1 LEDEMKKVITGILIL
16 ISLIACSNQQEVTK
30 VSLALDWYP
39 NSNHAGIFYAK
50 DLGLFSSANLEV
62 EVYTPSD
69 PSTILQTVGAGR
81 DQFGISYQPDLLLAR
96 NEGVPVV
103 AVSSIVRSPLNS
115 IMTLG
120 SSGISS
126 PAQLKGRTIGYPGI
140 PLNIGILESILDG
153 QGLTMNDI
161 ELIDVGFDLV
171 PALLSRRVDAVIGA
185 FWSHESI
192 LIELE
197 GKEVNILKFQD
208 WGIPEYHELVLVTSE
223 DYLAK
228 NEDIVMEFIKAF
240 NQGFESSVKDN
251 EAAMD
256 SLVKAFP
263 EVNIELEKRGIKL
276 LSPLW
281 EESRSSKNLDSWNK
295 FGDWMKSK
303 GLINSDLDIAAS
315 FNQ

>member
-1 LEDEMKKVITGILIL
+1 MKKVITGILIL

-171 PALLSRRVDAVIGA
+171 PALLSGRVDAVIGA

>member
-1 LEDEMKKVITGILIL
+1 MKKVITGILIL

-171 PALLSRRVDAVIGA
+171 PALLSGRVDAVIGA

-228 NEDIVMEFIKAF
+228 NEGIVMEFIKAF
-240 NQGFESSVKDN
+240 NQGFESSIKDN

-263 EVNIELEKRGIKL
+263 EVNVELEKRGIKL